1 MKEISDF
8 FIKMIPI
15 LLSIFIIVSIYFMII
30 FSNRKLENKRKMN
43 IKKKTFMIGF
53 ISIVF
58 MIIITKIFVNG
69 EFIRRVTFTL
79 FISLIVAYTLNPVVS
94 FFEKKKLNRNL
105 SIVVVFLLIIGM
117 FSSLFIVLGPKISKE
132 ISTLSRNLPS
142 YIERI
147 YSFSIDKY
155 NLVSD
160 KLDTPTF
167 NKLMESN
174 LTKIK
179 DNLLNG
185 IFNIARMFSR
195 AINRLSTMVLIPVF
209 TFYFLKDKDIFKKK
223 IIEFTPKK
231 ARKDVIDIGNK
242 VDSVIGRYI
251 KGQLLVCTFVG
262 VGTTIVLSIIG
273 INFSIIIGIFAG
285 ITNIIPYL
293 GPFVGGGLAVIFAAL
308 DDPSKIIWVI
318 LGIIVVQQLE
328 SSFVSPNVV
337 GNSVGLHPI
346 VVMISVL
353 LAGSYFGILGMILA
367 VPTVST
373 FRILYNFFE
382 EKIEKIKDDNIL
394 PD

>member
-1 MKEISDF
+1 MKEISGF
-8 FIKMIPI
+8 FTQMIPV
-15 LLSIFIIVSIYFMII
+15 LLSVFIIVSIYFMII

-43 IKKKTFMIGF
+43 IKRKKFVIAF
-53 ISIVF
+53 ISIIF
-58 MIIITKIFVNG
+58 IIIVTKIFVNG
-69 EFIRRVTFTL
+69 EFIRRITFTL

-105 SIVVVFLLIIGM
+105 SIMLVFLLIIGM
-117 FSSLFIVLGPKISKE
+117 FSSLFIVLGPRISKE
-132 ISTLSRNLPS
+132 VSTLSRNLPS
-142 YIERI
+142 YIDRI
-147 YSFSIDKY
+147 YNFSIDKY
-155 NLVSD
+155 DFISG
-160 KLDTPTF
+160 KLNTPTF
-167 NKLMESN
+167 DKLMESN

-185 IFNIARMFSR
+185 IVNIARLFSR
-195 AINRLSTMVLIPVF
+195 TISRLSTMVLIPIF

-223 IIEFTPKK
+223 IIELIPKK
-231 ARKDVIDIGNK
+231 MRKDVIDIGNE

-251 KGQLLVCTFVG
+251 KGQLIVCTFVG

-308 DDPSKIIWVI
+308 DDPSKIVWVI
-318 LGIIVVQQLE
+318 VGIVVVQQLE

-337 GNSVGLHPI
+337 GNSVGLHPVI
-346 VVMISVL
+346 VMLSVL
-353 LAGSYFGILGMILA
+353 IAGSYFGILGMILA

-373 FRILYNFFE
+373 FRILYSFFE
-382 EKIEKIKDDNIL
+382 NKIDKIKDDNIL